1 MSVMSSS
8 ALPQTRVILQT
19 ITPSIY
25 PRHDY
30 LGFPDGL
37 HPDDEGKRRRSETV
51 SARADA
57 EGRLALATAPQ
68 DCLIHLLER

>member
-1 MSVMSSS
+1 MSSS

-37 HPDDEGKRRRSETV
+37 HRDDEGKRRRSETISV
-51 SARADA
+51 LADG
-57 EGRLALATAPQ
+57 EGRLALTTAPQ
-68 DCLIHLLER
+68 DCLIRLPER